1 MSTKFP
7 LIRENRFYPGSGKA
21 RNAKGKEREA
31 VQAAVQVALV
41 APKVARSAQNIHTH
55 NKDKVMGKSLSN
67 TPKPCK
73 PFNSHRCF
81 SAVDLLPISLYF
93 AQQRANAVVI
103 PPGNGTGEIS
113 WGAVYT
119 YDGNVFV
126 AAESAPI
133 VTDPNGG
140 LILDY
145 SNYTIQASDVVG
157 ISSGRCTRIDPN
169 DQSSALF
176 YGKMYCE
183 LSYGFEDNGEFTYL
197 TAEGVARQESGRHPF
212 AIALAVTGGT
222 GIFRRVIGELSLA
235 PASAPDMS
243 YYVEVIGNLY
253 MDSRV
258 VDAETYRQIIA

>member
-1 MSTKFP
+1 M
-7 LIRENRFYPGSGKA
+7 E
-21 RNAKGKEREA
+21 
-31 VQAAVQVALV
+31 
-41 APKVARSAQNIHTH
+41 
-55 NKDKVMGKSLSN
+55 
-67 TPKPCK
+67 
-73 PFNSHRCF
+73 
-81 SAVDLLPISLYF
+81 LLPISLYF

-103 PPGNGTGEIS
+103 PPGNGTNEIS
-113 WGAVYT
+113 WGSVYT
-119 YDGNVFV
+119 YDGNAFV
-126 AAESAPI
+126 ATESAP
-133 VTDPNGG
+133 VLTDPNGG

-157 ISSGRCTRIDPN
+157 ISTGRCTRIDPN

-176 YGKMYCE
+176 EGKMYCE

-222 GIFRRVIGELSLA
+222 GVFRRVVGELSLA

-243 YYVEVIGNLY
+243 YYIEVIGNLY

-258 VDAETYRQIIA
+258 VDSETYRQIIA

>member
-1 MSTKFP
+1 M
-7 LIRENRFYPGSGKA
+7 
-21 RNAKGKEREA
+21 
-31 VQAAVQVALV
+31 
-41 APKVARSAQNIHTH
+41 
-55 NKDKVMGKSLSN
+55 
-67 TPKPCK
+67 
-73 PFNSHRCF
+73 
-81 SAVDLLPISLYF
+81 DLLPISLYF
-93 AQQRANAVVI
+93 AQQRATAVVI

-119 YDGNVFV
+119 YDGNTFV
-126 AAESAPI
+126 AAESAPVI
-133 VTDPNGG
+133 SDSNGG

-157 ISSGRCTRIDPN
+157 ISTGRCTRIDPN

-176 YGKMYCE
+176 AGKMYCE

-222 GIFRRVIGELSLA
+222 GVFRRVVGELSMA

-243 YYVEVIGNLY
+243 YYIEVIGNLY

-258 VDAETYRQIIA
+258 VDSETYEQIIA